1 MPLHLAAP
9 IRHAAPAVDEP
20 VTYWLDEPR
29 YQHELVTVRTLWVT
43 IALSLLV
50 HCVAL
55 LVVLQRTHL
64 LTPGDAEPELDRLQ
78 VRLAIPEPAQI
89 PTPERPREIV
99 ALPKSQ
105 ARPPRATVRA
115 QPQPPVIAST
125 TEAPRI
131 PTPPSP
137 APPAPVPPPVTQPIE
152 GDLSSYIQARRR
164 ERGAVDTPAIDSQE
178 AQRNANLA
186 ANLPRAATG
195 AATTTDPR
203 RGGGIFE
210 IRRMGYDD
218 AAFMFFGWNKDMG
231 RSTPQLIEVRKGNN
245 ADMRIAVVRK
255 MIAIIREHEQGD
267 FVWRSPHRDRD
278 LVLSARPADNAA
290 LEEFLM
296 RDFADQWRSP

>member
-1 MPLHLAAP
+1 MTH
-9 IRHAAPAVDEP
+9 
-20 VTYWLDEPR
+20 WLDEPR
-29 YQHELVTVRTLWVT
+29 HQHELVTVRTLWVT

-55 LVVLQRTHL
+55 FVVLQRTHL
-64 LTPGDAEPELDRLQ
+64 LAPDEGAKEAANDRLQ
-78 VRLAIPEPAQI
+78 VRLTVPERAPVQVPEP
-89 PTPERPREIV
+89 PREIV
-99 ALPKSQ
+99 ALPKAR
-105 ARPPRATVRA
+105 ARPPRAAART
-115 QPQPPVIAST
+115 PPPPPVIAST
-125 TEAPRI
+125 AEAPRMPAP

-137 APPAPVPPPVTQPIE
+137 APPPPAPPRAAQPIE
-152 GDLSSYIQARRR
+152 SDLWSYIQARRR
-164 ERGAVDTPAIDSQE
+164 ERGAPQESAIDNQE

-195 AATTTDPR
+195 AATNTDPK

-218 AAFMFFGWNKDMG
+218 AAFMFNGWNEDMG
-231 RSTPQLIEVRKGNN
+231 RITPQLIEVRKGNN
-245 ADMRIAVVRK
+245 ANMRIAVVRR

-278 LVLSARPADNAA
+278 IVLSARPADNAA

-296 RDFADQWRSP
+296 RDFDDQWLRSP